1 MSRFSYLVER
11 RAEWEQADGKCSPSL
26 GLPLWPSPLPPTASQ
41 EEERVLSLQ
50 GESLHPVPPHPPP
63 NTAGSPEF
71 PPPAFLGGT
80 PPRVPLAWKTPQP
93 REGKL
98 LELCCPQ
105 HPFYCTLG
113 PQPNSPT
120 STLHSMYFNCC
131 FCQLFPFNFQTSVF
145 SCPSSSFHP
154 KVKPCCLVQ

>member
-1 MSRFSYLVER
+1 MESAVLVLVSLSGPRPCPPLPAKR
-11 RAEWEQADGKCSPSL
+11 RSESFLCRGNPCPLSL
-26 GLPLWPSPLPPTASQ
+26 PILPPT
-41 EEERVLSLQ
+41 
-50 GESLHPVPPHPPP
+50 
-63 NTAGSPEF
+63 TAGSPEF
-71 PPPAFLGGT
+71 PPTAFLGGT
-80 PPRVPLAWKTPQP
+80 PPRVPLAWERPQP

-105 HPFYCTLG
+105 HPFYCRLG

-154 KVKPCCLVQ
+154 EVKPCCLVQ